1 MPSQVEGSIS
11 SRISLSTST
20 DSLNFTAAQTRGP
33 SCGKVL
39 KGSYS
44 AIIHR
49 QKNKLQQLYNYNPT
63 MNTKLALLSLLATAD
78 AAAFTFGNNQGRA
91 SNKTSKIQL
100 KFGFLKDLGLEK
112 PGWLPDFGG
121 KEAPAKPVV
130 SVADVEASALEEEC
144 ADEESEAAET
154 VEEAEEA
161 AP

>member
-1 MPSQVEGSIS
+1 
-11 SRISLSTST
+11 
-20 DSLNFTAAQTRGP
+20 
-33 SCGKVL
+33 
-39 KGSYS
+39 
-44 AIIHR
+44 
-49 QKNKLQQLYNYNPT
+49 
-63 MNTKLALLSLLATAD
+63 MNSKLALLSLLATAD